1 MYRVITTNQFGLTAR
16 GWVLVRGLFSTCSFW
31 ICHPIPQFHKFDSV
45 WRHSSL
51 LYSSRKS
58 KVCCNC
64 LFVRETVLR
73 WPLNRS
79 KDKTRTHWN
88 LWPSSGEWLL
98 PGAHNPERATPIL
111 GICQGVFTDQ
121 FIFRHIL
128 GHFLPRKWNP
138 HYVCERIRSIR
149 PVSNVVLPPCRTQ
162 FINYKYIRI
171 YLKVC

>member
-16 GWVLVRGLFSTCSFW
+16 GWVLVMGLFSTCSFW
-31 ICHPIPQFHKFDSV
+31 ICHPIPQFHKFDSA

-98 PGAHNPERATPIL
+98 PGTNNPERATAIL
-111 GICQGVFTDQ
+111 GTCQGVFTDQ
-121 FIFRHIL
+121 FIFRHIW
-128 GHFLPRKWNP
+128 GTFS
-138 HYVCERIRSIR
+138 CENRIPTKNKARFKRRATAVPNS
-149 PVSNVVLPPCRTQ
+149 VDRTKFDFSRQ
-162 FINYKYIRI
+162 
-171 YLKVC
+171 